1 MAHINE
7 GTMGIGAACLFS
19 DFARIYQHDVLV
31 THASTTQA
39 RTSSALKNYLV
50 PAFGELMLREMTL
63 ERLQPYFV
71 KLQQS
76 KLSPESVDKIRDV
89 LSAVLRTAVDY
100 GRLQANP
107 AEKIRLKRRR
117 MVRAKPVLEVDD
129 FFRLSAMIAEPY
141 ATMVYVA
148 VFTGLRVSEL
158 AGLVWRNVHVDSITI
173 DRRYSRGDWD
183 EPKSHASRATIPVD
197 APVIARI
204 ERLKSLEVLVRAGRA
219 TRRYRAVKAGGPEDL
234 VFQSV
239 RKGGPMRDNNVL
251 VRHIKPAARK
261 LGIGWVNWQVLRR
274 SCATWLQQAGVDV
287 KDAQGLLRHSR
298 ASTTQ
303 DIYQQLVPASQRRAV
318 QRLTALVETAHA
330 VQ

>member
-1 MAHINE
+1 VARINE
-7 GTMGIGAACLFS
+7 STLGIGAACLFS
-19 DFARIYQHDVLV
+19 DFARIYQRDVLS

-39 RTSSALKNYLV
+39 RSSSVLKNYLV

-63 ERLQPYFV
+63 ERLQAYFV

-76 KLSPESVDKIRDV
+76 KLSHESVDKIRDV

-100 GRLQANP
+100 SRLPANP
-107 AEKIRLKRRR
+107 AEKIRLRRRR
-117 MVRAKPVLEVDD
+117 MVRTKPFLWVDD
-129 FFRLSAMIAEPY
+129 FFRLSALIAEPY

-158 AGLVWRNVHVDSITI
+158 AGLVWRNVHPDSITI
-173 DRRYSRGDWD
+173 DRRFSRGDWD
-183 EPKSHASRATIPVD
+183 EPKSHASRATIPVS
-197 APVIARI
+197 ASVIARI
-204 ERLKSLEVLVRAGRA
+204 ERVKSLAIVVRAGRA
-219 TRRYRAVKAGGPEDL
+219 TRRYQAVKASGPEDL

-239 RKGGPMRDNNVL
+239 QKGEPLRDNNVL
-251 VRHIKPAARK
+251 VRHIKPAARE

-318 QRLTALVETAHA
+318 ERLNALVETAHA